1 MKAIR
6 VGIAVLVA
14 FSVLAHGATE
24 VWSQSVLEIGA
35 AVLLLLW
42 GILALRQR
50 KIEIRWNPLYLPMVG
65 FGGLVVLQ
73 WLFGLS
79 VYPYLTKL
87 ELLKLAAYLLLFFL
101 AVQSFRSAA
110 EIRPLVWFLLVFGFA
125 VALFGIIQFFTFNE
139 KLYWLRELR
148 YGGAPFGPYVNRNH
162 FAGLMELIVPLGLA
176 LVFLR
181 AIRKDK
187 LPLVG
192 LLSIVPI
199 GALFLSASRGGILS
213 FFFQL
218 GLLGFL
224 AWAHEAGSKRRTVAA
239 GLVMIL
245 LAGTLVVWLGVGQAV
260 ERFALLWSEELSFG
274 GRMVMSKDTWHIF
287 SNHPWTGTG
296 LGTLGA
302 VYPQYASTYFDGRVV
317 DHAHNDYVE
326 MMAETG
332 LIGALFSLAFIVLLF
347 RFSLAN
353 LQSDR
358 NLFTLAARMGALV
371 ACSGLLLHSWVDFN
385 LHIPSNA
392 LLFFLL
398 ASLATSRIEQQDI
411 SS

>member
-101 AVQSFRSAA
+101 AVQSFRTA
-110 EIRPLVWFLLVFGFA
+110 EEVRPFVWFLLVFGFA
-125 VALFGIIQFFTFNE
+125 VALFGIIQHFSFNG

-148 YGGAPFGPYVNRNH
+148 YGGSVFGPYVNHNH
-162 FAGLMELIVPLGLA
+162 FAGLMELIIPLGLA
-176 LVFLR
+176 ILFYR
-181 AIRKDK
+181 AVTRDK
-187 LPLVG
+187 LLLVG
-192 LLSIVPI
+192 LFSIISI
-199 GALFLSASRGGILS
+199 GALFLSASRGGLLTFLS
-213 FFFQL
+213 QL
-218 GLLGFL
+218 CLLGFL
-224 AWAHEAGSKRRTVAA
+224 VWARRAGRKSLALATAI
-239 GLVMIL
+239 IL
-245 LAGTLVVWLGVGQAV
+245 LAGAFVIWLGVGRTF
-260 ERFALLWSEELSFG
+260 ERFSQLWAEDISHNI
-274 GRMVMSKDTWHIF
+274 RMLMFKDSWQIF
-287 SNHPWTGTG
+287 LDHPWAGTG
-296 LGTLGA
+296 VGTLIT
-302 VYPQYASTYFDGRVV
+302 VYPQYASNDHGLVV
-317 DHAHNDYVE
+317 DHAHNDYLE
-326 MMAETG
+326 MLAETG
-332 LIGALFSLAFIVLLF
+332 LIGALCSLAFIVLLF
-347 RFSLAN
+347 RSALAN
-353 LQSDR
+353 LQSDQSR
-358 NLFTLAARMGALV
+358 FLLAVRAGALV
-371 ACSGLLLHSWVDFN
+371 ACSGLLLHSLVDFN
-385 LHIPSNA
+385 FHIPSNA

-398 ASLATSRIEQQDI
+398 AALATSSLERQPTT
-411 SS
+411 SRR

>member
-14 FSVLAHGATE
+14 FSVLAHGAVE

-87 ELLKLAAYLLLFFL
+87 ELLKLCAYFLLFFL
-101 AVQSFRSAA
+101 AVQVFRTT
-110 EIRPLVWFLLVFGFA
+110 EEVRPFLWFLLVFGFA
-125 VALFGIIQFFTFNE
+125 VALFGIIQYFSFNG

-148 YGGAPFGPYVNRNH
+148 YGGSVFGPYVNHNH

-176 LVFLR
+176 LLLLR
-181 AIRKDK
+181 AVPRDRLQLI
-187 LPLVG
+187 G
-192 LLSIVPI
+192 LFTIISI
-199 GALFLSASRGGILS
+199 GALFLSASRGGLLT
-213 FFFQL
+213 FLCQL
-218 GLLGFL
+218 CLLGFL
-224 AWAHEAGSKRRTVAA
+224 VWVRRAGRKSLALATAI
-239 GLVMIL
+239 IL
-245 LAGTLVVWLGVGQAV
+245 LAGAFVTWLGVGQTF
-260 ERFALLWSEELSFG
+260 ERFSQLWAEDISHNI
-274 GRMVMSKDTWHIF
+274 RMLMFKDSWQIF
-287 SNHPWTGTG
+287 LDHPWAGTG
-296 LGTLGA
+296 AGTLIT
-302 VYPQYASTYFDGRVV
+302 VYPQYASSDHGMVV
-317 DHAHNDYVE
+317 DHAHNDYLE
-326 MMAETG
+326 MLAETG
-332 LIGALFSLAFIVLLF
+332 LVGALCSLAFIVLLF
-347 RFSLAN
+347 RSALAN
-353 LQSDR
+353 LQLDKNCFLQAVR
-358 NLFTLAARMGALV
+358 AGTLV
-371 ACSGLLLHSWVDFN
+371 ACSGLLLHSLVDFN
-385 LHIPSNA
+385 FHIPSNA

-411 SS
+411 SSLS